1 MEYGYASSPSSS
13 PNQSLNFAFPYDT
26 NSESSSPRSPPVSS
40 LLTYH
45 GSTRLIFNQMMYNS
59 APVPYD
65 MLSYGNNAAYYG
77 PQATRIPVEYT
88 GSSTLDDRD
97 RRRRRTSVSTKE
109 KENVPN
115 MHLVSTSNPFSYELE
130 LTSEWQRRRAQNR
143 ASQRAFRERKEK
155 HVKGL
160 EHQLEDLHDKHQDLL
175 SSYSR
180 QADEV
185 SKLNARIQ
193 DLTSEL
199 EMIRSSNDMSF
210 SELLTPEKFDAIP
223 GSDMMYSGP
232 EFYFD
237 KGVMDPNSEFSLNQ
251 LDDAL

>member
-26 NSESSSPRSPPVSS
+26 NSESSSPRSPP
-40 LLTYH
+40 
-45 GSTRLIFNQMMYNS
+45 MMYNS

-115 MHLVSTSNPFSYELE
+115 MHL
-130 LTSEWQRRRAQNR
+130 RRRAQNR

>member
-1 MEYGYASSPSSS
+1 
-13 PNQSLNFAFPYDT
+13 
-26 NSESSSPRSPPVSS
+26 
-40 LLTYH
+40 
-45 GSTRLIFNQMMYNS
+45 MMYNS

-65 MLSYGNNAAYYG
+65 MLSYSNNAAYYG

-115 MHLVSTSNPFSYELE
+115 MHL
-130 LTSEWQRRRAQNR
+130 RRRAQNR